1 MFRTD
6 DLLHYPSLKRLNK
19 SGRELVLAF
28 VDALTH
34 TQKASAVGGDG
45 LAGWERLR
53 KADPDTSTLHVST
66 ELTDASLMYL
76 QDASMFAASGQG
88 FLPVAVPA
96 GKINRYNKGDMFRYD
111 AAMALRGP
119 AAESAG
125 MGVKVDQL
133 PFSCQVYA
141 IHHDVDEQQQATQVA
156 GDPVDDAN
164 AFVTQSILLIRESV
178 WVAKLF
184 AAALWGIDLVGV
196 AGAPGGG
203 QFKQWDQASSTP
215 REDLSLNALNI
226 FAKTGK
232 FPNVLTV
239 TPYVLRALLLNAE
252 IVSAF
257 QYTTAGA
264 TPDLVA
270 LAKCLFMPAMEA
282 GQAAGAGLGQIPRIA
297 ICGGIQTTSDE
308 GQADTFAFIGGK
320 AALLAYVAERPG
332 LRSPSAYYTVGWT
345 GLMGANPLGLRIKDF
360 PLERN
365 AVTHRVEAEMAFDLP
380 LLGTDL
386 AAFFGTA
393 VS

>member
-6 DLLHYPSLKRLNK
+6 DLLHDPSLKRLNK

-28 VDALTH
+28 VEALTH
-34 TQKASAVGGDG
+34 TQKASGLGGDG
-45 LAGWERLR
+45 LAGWERLA
-53 KADPDTSTLHVST
+53 KADPDASTLHVST
-66 ELTDASLMYL
+66 ELTGASLMYL
-76 QDASMFAASGQG
+76 QDAGMFAASSQG
-88 FLPVAVPA
+88 FIPSAVPA
-96 GKINRYNKGDMFRYD
+96 GKIMRYNKGDMFRFD

-119 AAESAG
+119 RAESAG
-125 MGVKVDQL
+125 IGAKVDFL
-133 PFSCQVYA
+133 PFACQVYA
-141 IHHDVDEQQQATQVA
+141 LHADVDEQQQASQVT

-164 AFVTQSILLIRESV
+164 VFVTQQSLLVRESV

-184 AAALWGIDLVGV
+184 AAGLWGIDLAGV
-196 AGAPGGG
+196 AGAPGGN

-232 FPNVLTV
+232 FPNTLTV

-252 IVSAF
+252 IVAAF

-282 GQAAGAGLGQIPRIA
+282 GQANGAAIGSMPRVA

-308 GQADTFAFIGGK
+308 GQADTFGFIGGK

-365 AVTHRVEAEMAFDLP
+365 AVTHRVEAEMAYDIP
-380 LLGTDL
+380 LTGTDL
-386 AAFFGTA
+386 AAFFATA